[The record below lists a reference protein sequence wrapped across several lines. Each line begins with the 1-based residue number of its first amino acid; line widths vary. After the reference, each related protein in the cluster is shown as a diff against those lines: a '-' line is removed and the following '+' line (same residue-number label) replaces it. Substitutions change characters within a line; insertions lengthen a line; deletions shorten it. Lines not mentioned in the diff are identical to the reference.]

1 MGIQT
6 VSTGLYYMVAQLP
19 LTTLDHSFFSTIHI
33 FNGHD
38 GCIATGL
45 YQGVCVCVC
54 LCVCVSVCESV
65 SVCLCLCVCLCVCV
79 PVCVSVCV

>member
-6 VSTGLYYMVAQLP
+6 VSTGLYYIVAQLL
-19 LTTLDHSFFSTIHI
+19 LTTPDHIFFSTIHI
-33 FNGHD
+33 SNGHD

-54 LCVCVSVCESV
+54 VCVCVFV
-65 SVCLCLCVCLCVCV
+65 SVCVCLCVCV
-79 PVCVSVCV
+79 CECLCVTELDTVN